1 MFAVIGSGYGD
12 EGKGL
17 TTDYLAKQN
26 PGHIVVRSNGGAQA
40 GHTVVTPE
48 GNRHVF
54 SHFGSGTFAGA
65 TTHLSK
71 HMIVNPMIFRREHGQ
86 LMGKPL
92 ISVSPDCLVTI
103 PQDMILNQM
112 KEAARGGSR
121 HGSCGM
127 GINETVVRSNLA
139 SILVKDLADLY
150 WYDLDD
156 LRRLIP
162 RDNLPSPYDKLLYDD
177 QILVRYL
184 DDVAYFLENVQI
196 VDDSKVD
203 VNLIFE
209 GAQGL
214 GLDQASRDFPHVT
227 RSNTGMKN
235 INDYTSHAPIDTYFV
250 TRCYVSRHGAGPL
263 LHEGQLTGVTV
274 DDPTNQPNDW
284 QGTLRFAPLDLDVLK
299 SRIWAEVSLNVTP
312 HLVVTC
318 LDQVDGLVNFYMNG
332 HEYDAD
338 AFDMSK
344 IIADYLHIP
353 MNRVLESWGNNRD
366 FIMRP
371 KML

>member
-17 TTDYLAKQN
+17 VTDYLAKQN

-40 GHTVVTPE
+40 GHTVVTPD
-48 GNRHVF
+48 GHRHVF

-65 TTHLSK
+65 TTHLSRF
-71 HMIVNPMIFRREHGQ
+71 MLVNPSVFRKEHMALG
-86 LMGKPL
+86 GKPL
-92 ISVSPDCLVTI
+92 VSVSPDCLVTI
-103 PQDMILNQM
+103 PQDMLLNQM
-112 KEAARGGSR
+112 KEAARGGGR

-127 GINETVVRSNLA
+127 GINETVVRSEQFKLMV
-139 SILVKDLADLY
+139 SDLEHVDLKFMRDLRYLIPDADL
-150 WYDLDD
+150 
-156 LRRLIP
+156 P
-162 RDNLPSPYDKLLYDD
+162 APYDKLLYDD
-177 QILVRYL
+177 NILARYL

-274 DDPTNQPNDW
+274 DDPTNQPNNW

-318 LDQVDGLVNFYMNG
+318 LDQVDEGLINFFMSG
-332 HEYDAD
+332 HEYRAD
-338 AFDMSK
+338 PFDFSK

-366 FIMRP
+366 FIQKRF
-371 KML
+371 